1 MRRVLTV
8 TAAQAVGITS
18 LLVGGT
24 VAGLLLWP
32 GDPLA
37 SLAGDPASLDGTP
50 PTLAV
55 VGALVVAIVAASLV
69 SLGVAKL
76 VADTRAERVGGLLVT
91 LGAPDDKGRR
101 IVNLAPVE
109 PEGAP
114 KLVLDDDQQVYRM
127 WLDADQVRRLEEGR
141 YFGSV
146 VRTIESCW
154 IRGDL
159 SGDPVF
165 FMDNTDAPPDSE
177 GAGSFYNKAPRVS
190 VFKGASYTCE
200 PVK

>member
-1 MRRVLTV
+1 MAVAVSADVCEQQRAMYPKDWDDVLKDKV
-8 TAAQAVGITS
+8 LYRCHAHYE
-18 LLVGGT
+18 GT
-24 VAGLLLWP
+24 M
-32 GDPLA
+32 
-37 SLAGDPASLDGTP
+37 
-50 PTLAV
+50 
-55 VGALVVAIVAASLV
+55 
-69 SLGVAKL
+69 
-76 VADTRAERVGGLLVT
+76 LVT
-91 LGAPDDKGRR
+91 LGASDDTGRR
-101 IVNLAPVE
+101 IMNLAPVE
-109 PEGAP
+109 PQGAP
-114 KLVLDDDQQVYRM
+114 KLVRDDDHQVYRI

-146 VRTIESCW
+146 VRTRESCW

-177 GAGSFYNKAPRVS
+177 GAGAFYNKAPRVS